1 MAAVQSNAVAQYA
14 VPTRIDAAAELQ
26 AELEAFAARMLR
38 PGQDYGVM
46 PGTQRK
52 DGRQTL
58 YKSGAVK
65 LCGFYGLV
73 PVFEE
78 DRAVAD
84 FERGLF
90 AYDFTCQLLR
100 CARRIIQDG
109 QAAIVG
115 DYAGCGLGSANS
127 REKKYRRGART
138 CPDCGASTIKRS
150 KYPPR
155 ANKSAE
161 PGWYC
166 HAQAGGCGKDF
177 AADDKTIIDQPLVA
191 DPLEAAEL
199 VNTIR
204 AMAAKRALVA
214 AVLLATN
221 ASTLFDA
228 DGVGGPPADTRPARQ
243 PTRVDNGSAGAQI
256 DGKESA
262 APSSPASTSQGAAV
276 KTIETQARKGAAVKA
291 NLLKEIGHLL
301 TTQGKTVAKAIEWA
315 NAKKWLAGVRTLE
328 ALDIDELERLVSHL
342 KPAPVKK

>member
-1 MAAVQSNAVAQYA
+1 MATV
-14 VPTRIDAAAELQ
+14 TTELHTPIAPSIPVDLCVVVQ

-38 PGQDYGVM
+38 PGVDYGVM
-46 PGTQRK
+46 PGTRK
-52 DGRQTL
+52 EDGKPPRQTL
-58 YKSGAVK
+58 YKAGAVK
-65 LCGFYGLV
+65 LCGFFGLV

-78 DRAVAD
+78 DRAVND

-100 CARRIIQDG
+100 CARRVIQDG

-155 ANKSAE
+155 ANKNAE

-166 HAQAGGCGKDF
+166 HAQAAGCGKEF
-177 AADDKTIIDQPLVA
+177 AADDKAIVDQPLVA

-221 ASTLFDA
+221 ASTLFEADVDSGRSA
-228 DGVGGPPADTRPARQ
+228 RVSSTDTTHAGGTKTDGVGSVKGTQADRPLPAG
-243 PTRVDNGSAGAQI
+243 N
-256 DGKESA
+256 KNA
-262 APSSPASTSQGAAV
+262 APSSPASTNQGTAV
-276 KTIETQARKGAAVKA
+276 NDKS
-291 NLLKEIGHLL
+291 LLKEARHLL
-301 TTQGKTVAKAIEWA
+301 ATLAKTEAKAVEFA
-315 NAKKWLAGVRTLE
+315 CPSGGKVRLE
-328 ALDIDELERLVSHL
+328 QLTAAELDKLVRHL
-342 KPAPVKK
+342 REKKPAVT